1 MCPGGVVVAAA
12 SENGR
17 VVTNGMS
24 YYARDRQ
31 NANAALLVGVTPEDY
46 GGDHPLQGMYWQRQ
60 LEEKAFVAG
69 GRTYAA
75 PAQRVEDLL
84 KDRRSSRGGVV
95 IPVTV
100 AAWFGVISKMFCRRL

>member
-12 SENGR
+12 S
-17 VVTNGMS
+17 
-24 YYARDRQ
+24 
-31 NANAALLVGVTPEDY
+31 VTPEDY

-84 KDRRSSRGGVV
+84 KDHRSSRGGVV
-95 IPVTV
+95 IPSYGC
-100 AAWFGVISKMFCRRL
+100 GVVWRDFKDVLPPCLIEKLKL